1 MKPGVRCW
9 EYRQMPAIV
18 RVQHASRPDKVN
30 IFKKKNIFYFHWILF
45 INYFQFCFG
54 FCRKC
59 VDLYFDFLNLRLKK

>member
-30 IFKKKNIFYFHWILF
+30 IFKKKKHFLLPLNF
-45 INYFQFCFG
+45 IH
-54 FCRKC
+54 
-59 VDLYFDFLNLRLKK
+59 